1 MRKIVLLFVLV
12 AALMVGQQAK
22 ASSYHVNEATVDQL
36 FENAVE
42 TSMFDFNAVAMNAV
56 ASSSDKNI
64 VDGKDPII
72 AIVLSGFLGWVGAH
86 RFYLGTEILTG
97 LAYPCL
103 SMLGVGFILVTIDF
117 IMLIINM
124 DNIAPF
130 VDNPALFMWKG
141 MF

>member
-22 ASSYHVNEATVDQL
+22 ASNYHVNETAVDQL

-42 TSMFDFNAVAMNAV
+42 TSMFEFNAVAMNSAV
-56 ASSSDKNI
+56 SADERNK

-72 AIVLSGFLGWVGAH
+72 ALALDFFFGYLGAH
-86 RFYLGTEILTG
+86 RFYLGTEVLTGIGYIVTCGGFGILT
-97 LAYPCL
+97 L
-103 SMLGVGFILVTIDF
+103 IDF
-117 IMLIINM
+117 IMLIIHY
-124 DNIAPF
+124 DDITPF
-130 VDNPALFMWKG
+130 VNNPAFFMWKG